1 MKLCAIGLRG
11 IPNVMGG
18 IESHCQAI
26 YPRLV
31 KKGVDIT
38 VIARSPYVE
47 KNAYEYEGIKIIPI
61 YATKSKLFETFL
73 HTFIAIIYARLFVK
87 PNVIHLHAV
96 GPAIFTPFARL
107 LGMKV
112 IVTHHGADYNRA
124 KWSKFAKAVLK
135 FGETMAVKYANRVIV
150 VGKSLTK
157 ELKVANPRYSNKIE
171 FIPNGASLGSLE
183 TATENVLEKMDL
195 GIQAGNY
202 ILSVSRLVPEKGVH
216 DLISAFNKVE
226 QSSKLVIVGDAD
238 HEDDYSSNLVKQ
250 ASENIIFAGRRS
262 GAELASLF
270 KYCRLFVLPSYH
282 EGLPIVALE
291 AMSIHAPVLLSDIAP
306 NIDVG
311 LPEINYFRCGDI
323 EDLYLKIFNTNINFS
338 SYSDELV
345 GEYNWD
351 DISLSTLELLN
362 KEVLK

>member
-1 MKLCAIGLRG
+1 MKICAIGLRG
-11 IPNVMGG
+11 IPKVMGG

-31 KKGVDIT
+31 EKGVDVT
-38 VIARSPYVE
+38 VLARSPYVE
-47 KNAYEYEGIKIIPI
+47 KKAYEYEGVKIIPI
-61 YATKSKLFETFL
+61 FATKSKLFETFL

-87 PNVIHLHAV
+87 PSIIHLHAV

-107 LGMKV
+107 LGMRV
-112 IVTHHGADYNRA
+112 VVTHHGADYNRA

-135 FGETMAVKYANRVIV
+135 FGETMAVRYANRVIV
-150 VGKSLTK
+150 VGKTLTK
-157 ELKVANPRYSNKIE
+157 ELKLANPRYSNKIE
-171 FIPNGASLGSLE
+171 FIPNGASLGGLD
-183 TATENVLEKMDL
+183 TATETVLEKMDL

-238 HEDDYSSNLVKQ
+238 HQDEYSTNLVKQ
-250 ASENIIFAGRRS
+250 ASGNVVFAGRRS
-262 GAELASLF
+262 GDELASLF
-270 KYCRLFVLPSYH
+270 KFCRLFVLPSYH

-306 NIDVG
+306 NTDVG
-311 LPEINYFRCGDI
+311 LPEINYFKCGDTV
-323 EDLYLKIFNTNINFS
+323 DLSLKLFNKTNDYS
-338 SYSDELV
+338 GYSDELV
-345 GEYNWD
+345 SEYNWD
-351 DISLSTLELLN
+351 DISSSTLDLLN
-362 KEVLK
+362 KEALK